1 MKPTAPAGGND
12 RDARIERLHASR
24 TRDSEAK
31 TARALE
37 AVSDLLSS
45 GRRIS
50 VAQVAREAS
59 VSTWFIY
66 NQPKVHDAVRTGM
79 TTQRVQGL
87 RGRSAPGTQLAS
99 PAALQTE
106 LALAREEIKDLK
118 RERDRLRERVR
129 LSLGAE
135 IEEVDHNRLVERIQQ
150 LERENADL
158 RSQLSA
164 AQDQLNALKG
174 RLQEV
179 EDELVAARA
188 GLRRAMRS
196 VPPR

>member
-1 MKPTAPAGGND
+1 MKPVFPADGNG

-37 AVSDLLSS
+37 AVSDLLRS
-45 GRRIS
+45 GRRIT

-59 VSTWFIY
+59 VSTWFVY
-66 NQPKVHDAVRTGM
+66 NHSQVHDAVQAGM
-79 TTQRVQGL
+79 TTQRKQGL
-87 RGRSAPGTQLAS
+87 RGQPTPAKQQAS

-129 LSLGAE
+129 MSLGAE
-135 IEEVDHNRLVERIQQ
+135 IEEVDRSRLVERVQQ
-150 LERENADL
+150 LERENTDL
-158 RSQLSA
+158 RRQLPA
-164 AQDQLNALKG
+164 VQDQLSALKG
-174 RLQEV
+174 RLQEA

-196 VPPR
+196 VPPL